1 MTNLLNTN
9 QSRVFY
15 VNPSE
20 QVSTNLVDVE
30 VAYNEVSE
38 IENLIQQNIQAL
50 VNNVVIVNG
59 PITINNTIVNSQEV
73 ASDDDN
79 EGSLEISLNPE
90 LNLEVSL
97 FRRFLESAPSVAIQ
111 TVIIYM
117 LMSTLPHVNKVG
129 EADTNIVRVEC
140 LKNVGDHSESYYKA
154 QLLRGSTVVNQ
165 LVTDGRLSQSLLVN
179 AMMAVNLNGTV
190 DLELDNGNIINLVRY
205 YNAHNGVKVPKAS
218 QSICQ

>member
-9 QSRVFY
+9 QSRIFY

-30 VAYNEVSE
+30 VVYNELPDSV
-38 IENLIQQNIQAL
+38 NLIQQNIQAL
-50 VNNVVIVNG
+50 VNNGVFVNG
-59 PITINNTIVNSQEV
+59 PITINNTFVNSQEV

-111 TVIIYM
+111 TIVIYM
-117 LMSTLPHVNKVG
+117 LMSTLPYVNKVG
-129 EADTNIVRVEC
+129 EADTNVVRLEC
-140 LKNVGDHSESYYKA
+140 LKNVGDHSDSYYQA

-165 LVTDGRLSQSLLVN
+165 LVADGRLSQSLLVN
-179 AMMAVNLNGTV
+179 AMMVVNLNGTV
-190 DLELDNGNIINLVRY
+190 DLELDNGNIINLIVH